1 MAYQILGNEIIPQ
14 NVDDTSST
22 KKMGLGKKFQAKD
35 VSSYAVSE
43 FIYVQASN
51 SIAQYD
57 AVAIKPGYKIAPL
70 TITNGKTAI
79 EIGFSQIAIGTIGDY
94 ASVIQGGRP
103 IVRVA
108 NGTQNNV
115 PLFATATGGVLDD
128 VSSSVVIQG
137 VQTETVVTN
146 SAGTATCVARFP
158 TAHHEPPG

>member
-1 MAYQILGNEIIPQ
+1 MAYQFLGQTVIPQ
-14 NVDDTSST
+14 KAADTSTT
-22 KKMGLGKKFQAKD
+22 KKVPLGQTVQAMD
-35 VSSYAVSE
+35 PTFGTSQ

-70 TITNGKTAI
+70 TITNGKLAI
-79 EIGFSQIAIGTIGDY
+79 EVAFSQVAVGTKGDY
-94 ASVIQGGRP
+94 VWVIQGGRP
-103 IVRVA
+103 LVRCA
-108 NGTQNNV
+108 NGTQPNV

-137 VQTETVVTN
+137 VMTETQVTN

>member
-1 MAYQILGNEIIPQ
+1 MVYQIIGQTVIPQ
-14 NVDDTSST
+14 AVSDTSST
-22 KKMGLGKKFQAKD
+22 KKMPLGQKFQAKD
-35 VSSYAVSE
+35 PTFGVSE

-57 AVAIKPGYKIAPL
+57 AVAIKAGYKIAPL

-79 EIGFSQIAIGTIGDY
+79 EVGFAQLEIGTKGDY

-103 IVRVA
+103 LVRCA
-108 NGTQNNV
+108 NGTQPNV

-137 VQTETVVTN
+137 VMTETQVTN

>member
-1 MAYQILGNEIIPQ
+1 MAYQVISPRLGAQPLA
-14 NVDDTSST
+14 DTSTTQKHHLGETLQGVDST
-22 KKMGLGKKFQAKD
+22 FGTSQ
-35 VSSYAVSE
+35 

-57 AVAIKPGYKIAPL
+57 AVAIKPNYKIAPL

-79 EIGFSQIAIGTIGDY
+79 EVAFSQVAVGTKGDY
-94 ASVIQGGRP
+94 VWVIQGGRP
-103 IVRVA
+103 LVRCA
-108 NGTQNNV
+108 NGTQPNV

-137 VQTETVVTN
+137 VMTETQVTN